1 MTRSCACA
9 SVDRISDNRSGIGN
23 TRATHPRFCDRALF
37 RRRKF
42 PCRGLFRRYVNS
54 GSAYTAVCNTGQI
67 SHIGLECG
75 QVVGGK
81 ITEIAMPGSARQYGH

>member
-1 MTRSCACA
+1 MTWSCACA
-9 SVDRISDNRSGIGN
+9 SVDRISDNRPRCGN
-23 TRATHPRFCDRALF
+23 TRATHPRFYDRDLF

-42 PCRGLFRRYVNS
+42 PCRGLLLRYVKS
-54 GSAYTAVCNTGQI
+54 RSAYTAVCNTGQI
-67 SHIGLECG
+67 SHISLECG